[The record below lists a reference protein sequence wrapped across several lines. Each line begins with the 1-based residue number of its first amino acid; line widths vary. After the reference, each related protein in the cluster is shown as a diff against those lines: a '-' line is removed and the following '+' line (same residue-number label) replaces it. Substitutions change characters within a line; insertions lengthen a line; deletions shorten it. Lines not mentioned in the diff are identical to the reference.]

1 MNEADR
7 IDKYNDMKA
16 LVLLLESADQE
27 DVKSFLAK
35 EKDRLFLSEVL

>member
-16 LVLLLESADQE
+16 LLLLLESGDSE
-27 DVKSFLAK
+27 DVKSFLQK
-35 EKDRLFLSEVL
+35 EKDRLFLSEIL